1 MAGLTSPK
9 KSQVDPSSPKGT
21 KETLQNESGLLP
33 PQHWGQLSEDI
44 DDRDDADSTIPDNAS
59 STASLTSSILKYRTL
74 HGRLY
79 QSERGN
85 TDYWGPIDEAGQ
97 EAMDIN
103 HHVLTLLMGNK
114 LYLAPLSKDIQVYTG
129 DVSMLT
135 TLTCTDTKAAID
147 IGTGTGIWAIE
158 FADQFPNASVIG
170 TDLAPIQP
178 SWVPANLQFQI
189 DDCTQEWT
197 IPPNSLDY
205 VHMRW
210 LVGSIA
216 DWTALFKE
224 AYKSLKPG
232 GWVETYEPS
241 ATVES
246 DDNSVLPG
254 SAMSQWQKF
263 FVEGGRKMG
272 RPFTVFQDE
281 LQKKAMQEAGFV
293 DIEERNF
300 KNPVGGWPKDP
311 EAQSIGQYTQA
322 TLEQDGKGTVLHMAT
337 ALGWSE
343 EEVTVFISHL
353 RREIRSPKIHAFF
366 RQKAVW
372 GRKPETA

>member
-1 MAGLTSPK
+1 MSSPTSPEK
-9 KSQVDPSSPKGT
+9 ATDGSKAVTSLPKDPV
-21 KETLQNESGLLP
+21 ETSETETGLLP
-33 PQHWGQLSEDI
+33 PQHWAQLTEDV
-44 DDRDDADSTIPDNAS
+44 DDQDDVDSIIPDNAS

-79 QSERGN
+79 HSERGN
-85 TDYWGPIDEAGQ
+85 SDYWGPIDETHR

-114 LYLAPLSKDIQVYTG
+114 LYLAPISNDIQ
-129 DVSMLT
+129 
-135 TLTCTDTKAAID
+135 AAAD

-178 SWVPANLQFQI
+178 SWVPPNLEFQI

-205 VHMRW
+205 AHLRW
-210 LVGSIA
+210 LVGSVA

-232 GWVETYEPS
+232 GWVESYEPS
-241 ATVES
+241 STIES
-246 DDNSVLPG
+246 DDNTVLPG
-254 SAMSQWQKF
+254 SAMSQWQNF

-272 RPFTVFQDE
+272 RTFKVFQDGI
-281 LQKKAMQEAGFV
+281 QKKAMQEAGFV

-300 KNPVGGWPKDP
+300 KNPIGGWPKDP
-311 EAQSIGQYTQA
+311 EARSIGQYTQA
-322 TLEQDGKGTVLHMAT
+322 ALEQDGKGTVLHMAT

-343 EEVTVFISHL
+343 DEVTVFISHFN
-353 RREIRSPKIHAFF
+353 REIRSPKIHAYFK
-366 RQKAVW
+366 QKAVW
-372 GRKPETA
+372 GRKPDTV

>member
-1 MAGLTSPK
+1 MSSLTSPEK
-9 KSQVDPSSPKGT
+9 ATDGSKAVPSLPKDPV
-21 KETLQNESGLLP
+21 ETSETETGLLP
-33 PQHWGQLSEDI
+33 PQHWAQLTEDV
-44 DDRDDADSTIPDNAS
+44 DDQDDVDSIIPDNAS

-79 QSERGN
+79 HSERGN
-85 TDYWGPIDEAGQ
+85 SDYWGPIDETHR

-103 HHVLTLLMGNK
+103 
-114 LYLAPLSKDIQVYTG
+114 
-129 DVSMLT
+129 
-135 TLTCTDTKAAID
+135 
-147 IGTGTGIWAIE
+147 E

-178 SWVPANLQFQI
+178 SWVPPNLEFQI

-205 VHMRW
+205 AHLRW
-210 LVGSIA
+210 LVGSVA

-232 GWVETYEPS
+232 GWVESYEPS
-241 ATVES
+241 STIES
-246 DDNSVLPG
+246 DDNTVLPG
-254 SAMSQWQKF
+254 SAMSQWQNV

-272 RPFTVFQDE
+272 RTFKVFQDGI
-281 LQKKAMQEAGFV
+281 QKKAMQEAGFV

-300 KNPVGGWPKDP
+300 KNPIGGWPKDP
-311 EAQSIGQYTQA
+311 EARSIGQYTQA
-322 TLEQDGKGTVLHMAT
+322 ALEQDGKGTVLHMAT

-343 EEVTVFISHL
+343 DEVTVFISHFN
-353 RREIRSPKIHAFF
+353 REIRSPKIHAYFK
-366 RQKAVW
+366 QKAVW
-372 GRKPETA
+372 GRKPDTV

>member
-9 KSQVDPSSPKGT
+9 KSQVDPSSPKGV
-21 KETLQNESGLLP
+21 KETPQNESGLLP
-33 PQHWGQLSEDI
+33 PQHWGQLSEVGGTSPKQVPELTSVKDI
-44 DDRDDADSTIPDNAS
+44 DDQDNADSTIPDNAS
-59 STASLTSSILKYRTL
+59 STASPTSSILKYRTL
-74 HGRLY
+74 QGRVY

-97 EAMDIN
+97 EVMDIKN
-103 HHVLTLLMGNK
+103 GYLGHVSFSNVFDECFELTET
-114 LYLAPLSKDIQVYTG
+114 SK
-129 DVSMLT
+129 
-135 TLTCTDTKAAID
+135 
-147 IGTGTGIWAIE
+147 

-197 IPPNSLDY
+197 IPHNSLDY

-254 SAMSQWQKF
+254 SAMNQWQKF
-263 FVEGGRKMG
+263 FVEGGCKMG

-281 LQKKAMQEAGFV
+281 LQKKGMQEAGFV
-293 DIEERNF
+293 DIEEINF

-311 EAQSIGQYTQA
+311 EAQSIGQCTQA

>member
-1 MAGLTSPK
+1 MAETS
-9 KSQVDPSSPKGT
+9 QTEG
-21 KETLQNESGLLP
+21 GLLP
-33 PQHWGQLSEDI
+33 PHHWGQLSEDI
-44 DDRDDADSTIPDNAS
+44 DDQDNADSTIPDNAS
-59 STASLTSSILKYRTL
+59 STASPTSSILKYRTL
-74 HGRLY
+74 QGRVY

-97 EAMDIN
+97 EVMDIN
-103 HHVLTLLMGNK
+103 HHVLILLMGNK
-114 LYLAPLSKDIQVYTG
+114 LYLAPLSKDIQ
-129 DVSMLT
+129 
-135 TLTCTDTKAAID
+135 AAVD
-147 IGTGTGIWAIE
+147 IGTGTSIWAIE

-197 IPPNSLDY
+197 IPHNSLDY

-263 FVEGGRKMG
+263 FVEGGCKMG

-281 LQKKAMQEAGFV
+281 LQKKGMQEAGFV
-293 DIEERNF
+293 DIEEINF

-311 EAQSIGQYTQA
+311 EAQSIGQCTQA

>member
-9 KSQVDPSSPKGT
+9 KSQVDPSSPKGV
-21 KETLQNESGLLP
+21 KETPQNESGLLP

-44 DDRDDADSTIPDNAS
+44 DDQDDADSTIPDNAS

-74 HGRLY
+74 HGRVY

-97 EAMDIN
+97 EVMDIN
-103 HHVLTLLMGNK
+103 HHILTLLMGNK
-114 LYLAPLSKDIQVYTG
+114 LYLALLSKDIQ
-129 DVSMLT
+129 
-135 TLTCTDTKAAID
+135 AAVD
-147 IGTGTGIWAIE
+147 IGTGTGIWAVE
-158 FADQFPNASVIG
+158 FADKFPNASVIG

-178 SWVPANLQFQI
+178 SWVPANLHQI

-254 SAMSQWQKF
+254 SAMNQWQKF
-263 FVEGGRKMG
+263 FVEGGCKMG

-281 LQKKAMQEAGFV
+281 LQKKGMQEAGFV
-293 DIEERNF
+293 DIEEINF

-311 EAQSIGQYTQA
+311 EAQSIGQCTQA

-372 GRKPETA
+372 GRKSETA

>member
-1 MAGLTSPK
+1 MTSLTSSK
-9 KSQVDPSSPKGT
+9 KSQVDPSSPKDT
-21 KETLQNESGLLP
+21 KETLQNETGLLP

-114 LYLAPLSKDIQVYTG
+114 LYLAPLSKDIQ
-129 DVSMLT
+129 
-135 TLTCTDTKAAID
+135 AAID

>member
-9 KSQVDPSSPKGT
+9 KSQVDPSSPKDT
-21 KETLQNESGLLP
+21 KETSQNESGLLP

-129 DVSMLT
+129 DGNMLT
-135 TLTCTDTKAAID
+135 TLTCTDTKAAVD